1 LENIESH
8 PEYKKWTVAEGR
20 WQVFSTMQQLFS
32 HIGVIPTSP
41 QSSST
46 LPITQLLSLSLSTA
60 SKEVESLINDHSMHA
75 ENKICTFSSQGHLK
89 IHSYNDFLR
98 YLRIKKGLSSS
109 PSPENVSFSPK
120 IAALKSFVSTTEQA
134 EEQIPLHKEVVE
146 ASYKDSA
153 YDTTVRWQQAHEIP
167 HAASVGNTARPLSSH
182 SRNSSFVEEKQGP
195 SSYEKA
201 KPVSWTVD
209 VTAAGGS
216 NSVGDDARSIEKNQN
231 DPRAWSTDEGGS
243 NVKLPPPH
251 IRKKMAEMAE
261 KEKEREALDR
271 EQKEREQRD
280 RPSTAGRRP
289 SKSNLL
295 VDAHIAAVEPVAAK
309 LLQHQQQQPPVPER
323 VQSKIPVAEHARDGS
338 KPSPAK
344 AAAPTEEQAQ
354 QRRAASKQ
362 ETTVRSPDKA
372 PAAAIASQKLVFTK
386 RLLFQ
391 SDCPLRC
398 STVLTNVPNGAPG
411 SDYVAIGSNAKKIHI
426 IRYDRQKLA
435 KGTDELIDVTQT
447 VCTEQTLENIHK
459 GSVYTMDWLG
469 GASVIAS
476 GSNDKMIKII
486 K

>member
-1 LENIESH
+1 
-8 PEYKKWTVAEGR
+8 
-20 WQVFSTMQQLFS
+20 MQQLFS
-32 HIGVIPTSP
+32 HIGVFPSS
-41 QSSST
+41 QQGSST

-89 IHSYNDFLR
+89 IHSYNDFIR

-120 IAALKSFVSTTEQA
+120 AAVLKSFVSTTEQA
-134 EEQIPLHKEVVE
+134 EGQFPLQKEVVE
-146 ASYKDSA
+146 ANHKDSA
-153 YDTTVRWQQAHEIP
+153 YDATVRWLQAQEIP
-167 HAASVGNTARPLSSH
+167 YAAEPRPASGGNIARPLSSH

-209 VTAAGGS
+209 VTAAGGN
-216 NSVGDDARSIEKNQN
+216 NSSGEDARSIEKNQN
-231 DPRAWSTDEGGS
+231 DPRAWSTDEGNS

-251 IRKKMAEMAE
+251 IRKKMAELAE
-261 KEKEREALDR
+261 KEKEREAFER
-271 EQKEREQRD
+271 EQKEREQRE
-280 RPSTAGRRP
+280 RPSTASRRS

-295 VDAHIAAVEPVAAK
+295 VDAPVIAVEPVAAK
-309 LLQHQQQQPPVPER
+309 PSQHQQQQPQVPER

-344 AAAPTEEQAQ
+344 AAAPIEEQAQ

-362 ETTVRSPDKA
+362 ESIIRSPDKA
-372 PAAAIASQKLVFTK
+372 PAAAIPSQKLVFTK

-398 STVLTNVPNGAPG
+398 STVLTNAPNGAPG

-435 KGTDELIDVTQT
+435 KGTDELVDVTQS
-447 VCTEQTLENIHK
+447 VRTEQTLENIHK
-459 GSVYTMDWLG
+459 GSVYTMDWLE